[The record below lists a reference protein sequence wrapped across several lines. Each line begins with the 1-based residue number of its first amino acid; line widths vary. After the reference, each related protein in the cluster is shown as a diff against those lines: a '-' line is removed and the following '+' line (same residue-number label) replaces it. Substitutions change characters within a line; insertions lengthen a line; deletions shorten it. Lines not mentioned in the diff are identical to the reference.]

1 MKFGFVASIFFLI
14 NFVQGLYNYDNL
26 KDLLG
31 DGIFAV
37 DGEKW
42 REQRKI
48 SSHEFSTKML
58 RDFSTLIFR
67 KNATKLANIVSEAA
81 TSSTTLE
88 IQVGKYILSKML

>member
-1 MKFGFVASIFFLI
+1 
-14 NFVQGLYNYDNL
+14 L

-31 DGIFAV
+31 DGIFTV

-67 KNATKLANIVSEAA
+67 KNAAKVANIVSEAA
-81 TSSTTLE
+81 NSNTKLE
-88 IQVGKYILSKML
+88 IQVSKYIL

>member
-1 MKFGFVASIFFLI
+1 M
-14 NFVQGLYNYDNL
+14 QGLYNYHNL

-31 DGIFAV
+31 DGIFTV

-67 KNATKLANIVSEAA
+67 KNAVKVANIVSEAA
-81 TSSTTLE
+81 NSNTKLE
-88 IQVGKYILSKML
+88 IQVSKYIL

>member
-1 MKFGFVASIFFLI
+1 
-14 NFVQGLYNYDNL
+14 L

-31 DGIFAV
+31 DGIFTV

-58 RDFSTLIFR
+58 RDFSVSVFR
-67 KNATKLANIVSEAA
+67 KNAAKLANIVSESAISN
-81 TSSTTLE
+81 SSLE
-88 IQVGKYILSKML
+88 IQVGIYICSERCYHITFFYLLLRMLTCSNNLYRTFS

>member
-1 MKFGFVASIFFLI
+1 M
-14 NFVQGLYNYDNL
+14 QGLYNYQNL

-58 RDFSTLIFR
+58 RDFSTSIFR
-67 KNATKLANIVSEAA
+67 KNAAKVANIVSEAA
-81 TSSTTLE
+81 TSNSMLE
-88 IQVGKYILSKML
+88 IQVSKYIL